1 MTMEDTLLARFGPLL
16 HMAQLATL
24 LNRSPDGLRNSMRAP
39 ADEAT
44 RRIKEARVK
53 VGRRIYF
60 RTSEIAEVLSD
71 ESLSRER
78 S

>member
-1 MTMEDTLLARFGPLL
+1 
-16 HMAQLATL
+16 
-24 LNRSPDGLRNSMRAP
+24 MRAP
-39 ADEAT
+39 ADDAT
-44 RRIKEARVK
+44 RRIKEARVR
-53 VGRRIYF
+53 VGRRVYF